1 MGIYHDDAGS
11 KPGRKAKK
19 DKSTRNA
26 ALTFCIT
33 TGIFAG
39 LFGLN
44 NAASFILCGL
54 VSLLAAAVI
63 KIATMPMKGLD
74 NTSNPSPTLEDVDD
88 EIARTTVATG
98 LELKQQLEQVRNAI
112 NEHGF
117 TRRINDFI
125 TVYREMLNMVLKDYD
140 KATRLRKMNAYYLPT
155 IIKLLNGYLEAKKNG
170 ASYTEISGSREKLF
184 GTLDQLV
191 QAARDEKDAMIRSDL
206 EEFDIKREVLDDTL
220 KADGYTDDDH
230 IENLREAAAVAARE
244 LPLTQQMGS
253 KPAAQSHPVPG
264 VTLQNTRQPKTVQPA
279 PQLQGAP
286 TAAARQMS
294 QGAPVLEMPVPEEK
308 QEATSRSENL
318 TMF

>member
-1 MGIYHDDAGS
+1 MAIYHEDSRNKNGK
-11 KPGRKAKK
+11 KPKK

-33 TGIFAG
+33 TSIFAG
-39 LFGLN
+39 IFGLN
-44 NAASFILCGL
+44 NTASFVLCGL
-54 VSLLAAAVI
+54 VSLLAAAVV

-74 NTSNPSPTLEDVDD
+74 NTSNPTPALEDVDD

-125 TVYREMLNMVLKDYD
+125 TVYREMLNMILKDYD

-170 ASYTEISGSREKLF
+170 ASYTEISGSRDKLF
-184 GTLDQLV
+184 ATLEQLV

-220 KADGYTDDDH
+220 KADGYTDDDDVD
-230 IENLREAAAVAARE
+230 NLREAATVAARE
-244 LPLTQQMGS
+244 LPLTQQMGAR
-253 KPAAQSHPVPG
+253 PTAQTRSAPG
-264 VTLQNTRQPKTVQPA
+264 VTLQGAQQPKAAQPA

-286 TAAARQMS
+286 TAAARQMT
-294 QGAPVLEMPVPEEK
+294 QGAPVLEMPVPAES
-308 QEATSRSENL
+308 QEPRSRNENL

>member
-1 MGIYHDDAGS
+1 MAIIHEDKRTKGK
-11 KPGRKAKK
+11 KPRK

-33 TGIFAG
+33 TSIFAG
-39 LFGLN
+39 IFGLH

-54 VSLLAAAVI
+54 VSLFAATVV
-63 KIATMPMKGLD
+63 KLATMPMKGLE
-74 NTSNPSPTLEDVDD
+74 TSTSQAPSLEDVDD

-155 IIKLLNGYLEAKKNG
+155 IIKLLGAYLEAKKNG
-170 ASYTEISGSREKLF
+170 ASYTEISSSRDKLF
-184 GTLDQLV
+184 GTLEQLV
-191 QAARDEKDAMIRSDL
+191 QAAHDEKDAMIRSDL

-220 KADGYTDDDH
+220 KADGYTDDDDV
-230 IENLREAAAVAARE
+230 ENLREAAAVAARE
-244 LPLTQQMGS
+244 LPLTQQLGG
-253 KPAAQSHPVPG
+253 KQAAKPVPG
-264 VTLQNTRQPKTVQPA
+264 VTMQPTQQPRAATPA
-279 PQLQGAP
+279 PQLQGVP
-286 TAAARQMS
+286 TASARQMS
-294 QGAPVLEMPVPEEK
+294 QGAPVLEMPVPEQQQ
-308 QEATSRSENL
+308 QETGTRNDNIM
-318 TMF
+318 MF